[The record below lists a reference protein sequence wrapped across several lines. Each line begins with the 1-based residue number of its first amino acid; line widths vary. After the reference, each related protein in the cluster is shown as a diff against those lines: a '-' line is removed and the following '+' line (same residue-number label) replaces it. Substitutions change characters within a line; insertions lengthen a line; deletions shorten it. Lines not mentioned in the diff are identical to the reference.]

1 MFLCD
6 EKRIINTASVERFGF
21 LDNNDFSFSILGT
34 TNYNTSEAKFVN
46 GAVIAEF
53 KIHQA
58 FDVLYRGSGEACF
71 NFYVNLIKALKRG
84 DRVVNIKDLHPAEP
98 D

>member
-6 EKRIINTASVERFGF
+6 ERRIINTASVERFAF
-21 LDNNDFSFSILGT
+21 VDDHDVRVSAFSSDYT
-34 TNYNTSEAKFVN
+34 TSEATFAN

-53 KIHQA
+53 KVHQA
-58 FDVLYRGSGEACF
+58 YDVLYRGSGKACF
-71 NFYVNLIKALKRG
+71 KFYLNLIKALEG
-84 DRVVNIKDLHPAEP
+84 GNRVVQIKDLHPAEP